1 MRGKREP
8 LQAFE
13 MVECELSHYSGLL
26 PLQQSDS
33 LKMEE
38 DFPYSVWDNVGAGM
52 NLFSSH
58 HLRTATSRA
67 PHLEV
72 NAEQPGKFGLGRTS
86 RQRME
91 HHARGTV
98 LSSSR

>member
-1 MRGKREP
+1 M
-8 LQAFE
+8 QAFE
-13 MVECELSHYSGLL
+13 MVECELSHYPGLL
-26 PLQQSDS
+26 PLQPSDS

-38 DFPYSVWDNVGAGM
+38 DFPCSVWYNVGAGM

-58 HLRTATSRA
+58 HLHTATSCA

-91 HHARGTV
+91 HHARGTM
-98 LSSSR
+98 LSSGR